1 MKDRILV
8 LTLILTFFSGI
19 AYGQNNLLSEFNI
32 ETSDKAFVNTT
43 NVSVVIEGVRS
54 EKGKLVIAI
63 FNDQQSFEKRKPIK
77 KVVLNKS
84 EIKGNEIV
92 VSLSPGIY
100 GISVL
105 DDENDN
111 NIMDYNFIGMPKE
124 GFGFSNYYHKGL
136 SKPQYD
142 TFKFEKIDGIIKKIE
157 IRLRYM

>member
-8 LTLILTFFSGI
+8 LTLILTFFFGI
-19 AYGQNNLLSEFNI
+19 VYGQNNLLTELNNVTNNKDSEKDVKV
-32 ETSDKAFVNTT
+32 E
-43 NVSVVIEGVRS
+43 VVIEGVRS
-54 EKGKLVIAI
+54 KKGKLVIAI
-63 FNDQQSFEKRKPIK
+63 FKDHESFEKRKPIK

-92 VSLSPGIY
+92 FSISPGIY

-111 NIMDYNFIGMPKE
+111 NIMDYNFFGMPKE

-136 SKPQYD
+136 SKPHFD
-142 TFKFEKIDGIIKKIE
+142 TFKFEIIDGIIKKID
-157 IRLRYM
+157 IRLRYL

>member
-19 AYGQNNLLSEFNI
+19 AYGQNKLLTALNI
-32 ETSDKAFVNTT
+32 DSNKVEALNTT
-43 NVSVVIEGVRS
+43 NVNLVIEGVRS

-63 FNDQQSFEKRKPIK
+63 FNDQESFEKRKPIK

-84 EIKGNEIV
+84 EIKGNEII
-92 VSLSPGIY
+92 VSLIPGIY

-111 NIMDYNFIGMPKE
+111 NIMDYNFFGMPKE